1 MKMKDF
7 FLALFI
13 ILIATLIF
21 SLPID
26 TRDLLLPTLLFSGV
40 LGGIYVGYKRKRPLV
55 SCFYDGFLI
64 GLPSGFLQA
73 AIVVPLYLYYHELI
87 YELTSPI
94 QFILLTSL
102 ACIMLGGFVGAP
114 FGGLLMG
121 LFYRYLKIDRGE
133 GDLYETYLG
142 EKTKKSNKKDLND

>member
-1 MKMKDF
+1 MKDF
-7 FLALFI
+7 FLALLI

-26 TRDLLLPTLLFSGV
+26 TRDLLLPSLLFSGV
-40 LGGIYVGYKRKRPLV
+40 LGGLFVGYKRKRPLI
-55 SCFYDGFLI
+55 SCFYDGFMVGI
-64 GLPSGFLQA
+64 PSGFLQA
-73 AIVVPLYLYYHELI
+73 AIVVPIYLYFHALI
-87 YELTSPI
+87 YEMSSPV

-114 FGGLLMG
+114 FGGLIMG

-133 GDLYETYLG
+133 GELYETYID
-142 EKTKKSNKKDLND
+142 EKSKKSKKNDLND

>member
-1 MKMKDF
+1 MKDF